1 MRGGRRDAPTEAS
14 NSLDA
19 PRREQWL
26 SASHLIR
33 LVRLEPW
40 GTRLTRPGA
49 RDRPV
54 RHDEAHVSLQ
64 YSSGHPRLVFEL
76 GITSAVTPVIPEEVP
91 GFSILPRSGLG
102 TSLSAE
108 SDRLLRE
115 GPRVRIPLPPAQS
128 QRRTRGDRRSS
139 GAFTHGL
146 VRVLGAIVGPQPLL
160 MTAGP
165 GAEPGMRRQGSAA
178 CL

>member
-115 GPRVRIPLPPAQS
+115 GPRVRIPLPPAAS
-128 QRRTRGDRRSS
+128 HTNFEGHRTQARIGGDQIASWLAGQAATASS
-139 GAFTHGL
+139 
-146 VRVLGAIVGPQPLL
+146 IV
-160 MTAGP
+160 A
-165 GAEPGMRRQGSAA
+165 S
-178 CL
+178 

>member
-115 GPRVRIPLPPAQS
+115 GPRVRIPLPPADSLVSRRNSPVTVEKPRSSASVAGRSS
-128 QRRTRGDRRSS
+128 QRGRQRR
-139 GAFTHGL
+139 A
-146 VRVLGAIVGPQPLL
+146 
-160 MTAGP
+160 
-165 GAEPGMRRQGSAA
+165 
-178 CL
+178 

>member
-1 MRGGRRDAPTEAS
+1 MRGGRRDATTEAS

-76 GITSAVTPVIPEEVP
+76 GITSAVTPVIPEEIP

-108 SDRLLRE
+108 FERDRGFESRSLPRRVSDEPAAIGVAPGHLPTAWCEFSARLL
-115 GPRVRIPLPPAQS
+115 G
-128 QRRTRGDRRSS
+128 RSPCS
-139 GAFTHGL
+139 
-146 VRVLGAIVGPQPLL
+146 
-160 MTAGP
+160 
-165 GAEPGMRRQGSAA
+165 
-178 CL
+178 